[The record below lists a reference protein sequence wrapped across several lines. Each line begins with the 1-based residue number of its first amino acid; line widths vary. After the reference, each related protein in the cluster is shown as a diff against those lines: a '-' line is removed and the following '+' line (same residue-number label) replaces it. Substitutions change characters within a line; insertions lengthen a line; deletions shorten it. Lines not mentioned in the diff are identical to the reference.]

1 MLLEDLFE
9 DNELEFVNRDKIL
22 DFPEREYMKMS
33 REKGYF
39 KVLSIYGIGGIGKSR
54 LISEMQK
61 RMEKYAANDRNLKIL
76 NLSLEIEGS
85 ADFLSALVRL
95 RTQIPEVC
103 PLFDYAFLLFWKQ
116 TKIVKLDDEFIKTL
130 RNQWPPI
137 LKEIAS
143 FVSISGK
150 ALPNFIGIPMDTLF
164 EIVESSFQFFRKKYY
179 SNIFSHNGIR
189 LENLSLKQLKNTL
202 GNFLG
207 VELNRLY
214 YEKKLIAF
222 IDAYKQFSDSML
234 TQWLP
239 GMIEEAHTGLF
250 IITSREQLNIPFSS
264 DVFYPPKQLT
274 ELPKVN
280 ARELIRKEL
289 PDISEAITD
298 HILEKSGCIPIYLK
312 LAVSTYRKLIK
323 QDRNILDTS
332 FLFENQEDIINQFF
346 GHLENSIQRFLVGL
360 SFIQIFDIDI
370 FEKMLSMFPLADIT
384 QFDKIHSL
392 SFVSPTLSTKGFYK
406 IHNVIHSNIIKTID
420 RDIRY
425 KIFSEYL
432 TFISKRT
439 VFNVD
444 EEQSFM
450 LYQHLIRLVV
460 DNSFELQEH
469 ETELL
474 LDLFF
479 YIKQTQMIIMPTG
492 IPDFKNYAPL
502 KNIFY
507 FTKAVAE
514 ERNNTQIRLKY
525 LSKIDSN
532 NNFGKHNKSLKIIN
546 GYLNQWT
553 GNSRILSSYVLDAY
567 PKLDPNE
574 IREWYYAQTVIFYAD
589 YQTIKGNFIKAE
601 NALYQFFE
609 GIKKFREQSNSIFQC
624 QRHQGHLYRF
634 NFFLYKANRKY
645 LATRNQQKKF
655 DNFIEEIYILTNLCE
670 TNCYFYPEVVCG
682 ICRHALILSKR
693 LKDLKSQAKIYYSMA
708 IVCIHRKKYK
718 RAKKYIHKSLYLDEK
733 DGYSLG
739 HLFPL
744 LAEIYLNYALNHPL
758 NTTNFEQLLSQFDVY
773 GFLQLPVAILQNN
786 NNTVSE
792 IHSKYEW
799 LDFQKTVK
807 AYKKF
812 FSIIKPVQPQN

>member
-1 MLLEDLFE
+1 
-9 DNELEFVNRDKIL
+9 
-22 DFPEREYMKMS
+22 
-33 REKGYF
+33 
-39 KVLSIYGIGGIGKSR
+39 
-54 LISEMQK
+54 
-61 RMEKYAANDRNLKIL
+61 
-76 NLSLEIEGS
+76 
-85 ADFLSALVRL
+85 
-95 RTQIPEVC
+95 
-103 PLFDYAFLLFWKQ
+103 
-116 TKIVKLDDEFIKTL
+116 
-130 RNQWPPI
+130 
-137 LKEIAS
+137 
-143 FVSISGK
+143 
-150 ALPNFIGIPMDTLF
+150 
-164 EIVESSFQFFRKKYY
+164 
-179 SNIFSHNGIR
+179 
-189 LENLSLKQLKNTL
+189 
-202 GNFLG
+202 
-207 VELNRLY
+207 
-214 YEKKLIAF
+214 
-222 IDAYKQFSDSML
+222 ML

-346 GHLENSIQRFLVGL
+346 GHLENSMQRFLVGL

-450 LYQHLIRLVV
+450 LYQHLIRLIV

-514 ERNNTQIRLKY
+514 ERNDTQIRLKY

-670 TNCYFYPEVVCG
+670 TNCYFHPEVVCG

-708 IVCIHRKKYK
+708 IACIHRKKYK

-733 DGYSLG
+733 EV
-739 HLFPL
+739 H
-744 LAEIYLNYALNHPL
+744 
-758 NTTNFEQLLSQFDVY
+758 T
-773 GFLQLPVAILQNN
+773 
-786 NNTVSE
+786 
-792 IHSKYEW
+792 YE
-799 LDFQKTVK
+799 K
-807 AYKKF
+807 
-812 FSIIKPVQPQN
+812 I